1 MSFQEIK
8 GQDRA
13 IAIIKESL
21 GRNRLE
27 GGYLFTGPQAV
38 GKRLTAQ
45 VLAKAVNCF
54 NKTIDS
60 CDSCPA
66 CLKINKNEHPDVH
79 MLGGPDNEAIK
90 IEHIRQLKSQIS
102 LKAYEGKKK
111 VFIINNA
118 ENLTPEAAN
127 AILKILE
134 EPPANSLIILISAK
148 PNLLFKTIISRC
160 KTIKFHNLKR
170 QLLESI
176 LRTDYSLDH
185 NLAHFLAYYSEGSI
199 GKALALKDEDALRT
213 KNRIIDEFLTQ
224 NRAMS
229 DNALFQNK
237 EYLRRSLNILASWLR
252 DIYLLKVGMPHSE
265 IINLDRK
272 EDLLRLMSRFS
283 FIDLNEAFNFIA
295 DAITYLEN
303 NINVRLLVSNLRMEL
318 CKD

>member
-13 IAIIKESL
+13 LSIIREYI

-27 GGYLFTGPQAV
+27 GGYLFTGPHSV
-38 GKRLTAQ
+38 GKRLTAET
-45 VLAKAVNCF
+45 LAKAVNCF

-79 MLGGPDNEAIK
+79 MFGGPDNEAIK
-90 IEHIRQLKSQIS
+90 IEHIRHLQNQIS
-102 LKAYEGKKK
+102 LRAYEGKKK
-111 VFIINNA
+111 VFIIDNA
-118 ENLTPEAAN
+118 ENLTPEAAS
-127 AILKILE
+127 ALLKILE

-199 GKALALKDEDALRT
+199 GKALALKDEDVLHT
-213 KNRIIDEFLTQ
+213 KNRIIDEFLAQ
-224 NRAMS
+224 KKAMP
-229 DNALFQNK
+229 DNTLFQNK
-237 EYLRRSLNILASWLR
+237 EYLRRSLNILATWLR
-252 DIYLLKVGMPHSE
+252 DIYLLKVGMPHAE

-272 EDLLRLMSRFS
+272 EDLLRMMTRFS
-283 FIDLNEAFNFIA
+283 FINLDEAFNFIS
-295 DAITYLEN
+295 DSITYLEN
-303 NINVRLLVSNLRMEL
+303 NINVRLLISNLRMEL